1 MSGFAI
7 DLRSDTVT
15 RPDREMRRAMANA
28 EVGDDVFGEDPTV
41 IRLEA
46 ASAAATGHE
55 SALFVP
61 SGTMANEIALHVHAP
76 RGSEVICAAESH
88 VFHYERGGMAVLSGL
103 MPRPLEGKRGLLS
116 AAQVESVVA
125 PDVIYRAPTG
135 VVTLENTAMS
145 AGGLAAGPEPQLE
158 VAEVC
163 RRHRI
168 PLHLDGGRVFNAAA
182 ALQVE
187 VEELTHFFDSVMFSL
202 SKGLGAPV
210 GSMLCGSRDFVAA
223 ARRVRKL
230 FGGGMRQV
238 GILAAAGLIA
248 LERGA
253 ASLVADHVQA
263 KRLAEALAQMRGI
276 RIDPAGV
283 ETNIVVVE
291 VDGEVEGEAEGK
303 GAPAERLV
311 EALAERRVLAVTL
324 DRKRVRF
331 VTHRDVGPEAIG
343 EAIDRIRGHLS

>member
-28 EVGDDVFGEDPTV
+28 EVGDDVFSEDPTV
-41 IRLEA
+41 IRLEE
-46 ASAAATGHE
+46 ASAGATGHE

-76 RGSEVICAAESH
+76 RGSEVICEAESH

-103 MPRPLEGKRGLLS
+103 MPRPIAGERGMLS
-116 AAQVESVVA
+116 AAQVKAAVA

-145 AGGLAAGPEPQLE
+145 AGGLAARPELQLE

-163 RRHRI
+163 RQHRI

-187 VEELTHFFDSVMFSL
+187 VEVLTHFFSSVMFAL
-202 SKGLGAPV
+202 SKGLGAPA
-210 GSMLCGSRDFVAA
+210 GSMLCGSRDFIAA
-223 ARRVRKL
+223 ARRIRKL
-230 FGGGMRQV
+230 FGGGMRQI

-253 ASLVADHVQA
+253 ASLVADHGQA
-263 KRLAEALAQMRGI
+263 KRLAEALAQMPGVH
-276 RIDPAGV
+276 IDPTGV

-291 VDGEVEGEAEGK
+291 VEGEGT
-303 GAPAERLV
+303 PAERLV
-311 EALAERRVLAVTL
+311 DALAERRVLAVTL
-324 DRKRVRF
+324 DRSRVRF

-343 EAIDRIRGHLS
+343 EAIDRIGGVLSTHPPV